1 MVTIYNQMLKLCKKM
16 QTKRKYFCL
25 LKFFF
30 ILFIILIN
38 FNYEASIMPN
48 ILIIMRNILVNYINI
63 LSKLEKRFI

>member
-1 MVTIYNQMLKLCKKM
+1 MVTIYNQMLKPCKKM

>member
-1 MVTIYNQMLKLCKKM
+1 MLKLCKKM
-16 QTKRKYFCL
+16 RTRRKYFCL

-48 ILIIMRNILVNYINI
+48 ILIIMRNILMNYINI
-63 LSKLEKRFI
+63 LPKLEKRFI